1 MYITVKTAVK
11 SKLYLKMQAIKVP
24 CSFNRKVMNFRWGFT
39 WVLMGPFPSLGTV
52 GGGCP
57 CCSTASSGCIQHSS
71 TSQASEFEEG
81 E

>member
-52 GGGCP
+52 GGGLPMLQHCLKRLN
-57 CCSTASSGCIQHSS
+57 STLVNQPS
-71 TSQASEFEEG
+71 F
-81 E
+81 